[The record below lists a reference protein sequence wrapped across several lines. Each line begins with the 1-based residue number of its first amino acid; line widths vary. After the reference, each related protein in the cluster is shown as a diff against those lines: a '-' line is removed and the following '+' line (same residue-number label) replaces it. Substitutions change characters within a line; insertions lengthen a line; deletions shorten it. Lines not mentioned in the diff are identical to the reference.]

1 MSQEINENQSVEE
14 NNNPFN
20 EDQLILMQLI
30 QEKEKLVSEG
40 KYLEANE
47 IKSKIDKLRKSNRNM
62 RTQTLN
68 LIQNKQNEEL
78 EENYNL
84 EYQKVSD
91 MWDNKLLSFIENG
104 NKLEDELAQNQN
116 SKLEELINDL
126 TSNYPSIKFSR
137 EYLNLKQIEK
147 NLVKQERYQ
156 EANYYKSK
164 CDKLEREEIEKYN
177 KERSDNIRKKA
188 DAMGLKFENEKK
200 VLREKLDRNFE
211 LLKVQRDKELKQ
223 ITSKYKN
230 RKTELNGI
238 HKKQRNINEND
249 NLLRSQNL
257 NVVNNK
263 GNKSIITLDSKY
275 NNFEGENYG
284 NNDNIMENNNYK
296 NADNENEINYNE
308 KNFFSMGDNDDN

>member
-78 EENYNL
+78 EENYNQ
-84 EYQKVSD
+84 EYQKLSD
-91 MWDNKLLSFIENG
+91 LWDNKLLSFIENG
-104 NKLEDELAQNQN
+104 NKMEDELALNQN
-116 SKLEELINDL
+116 SKLEELINEL
-126 TSNYPSIKFSR
+126 TSNYPPIKFSS

-164 CDKLEREEIEKYN
+164 CDKLEKEETERYN
-177 KERSDNIRKKA
+177 KERSDKIHKKA
-188 DAMGLKFENEKK
+188 EALGLKFENEKK

-238 HKKQRNINEND
+238 HKKQRIINGND
-249 NLLRSQNL
+249 NLLRSQNI
-257 NVVNNK
+257 NVANLKMNK
-263 GNKSIITLDSKY
+263 TIITLDSKVY
-275 NNFEGENYG
+275 NNL
-284 NNDNIMENNNYK
+284 DNINEYENEKENSSKKDYNENDSK
-296 NADNENEINYNE
+296 NLSSLRDNE
-308 KNFFSMGDNDDN
+308 DN

>member
-1 MSQEINENQSVEE
+1 MSQENQSIED

-20 EDQLILMQLI
+20 EDQLLLMQLI

-47 IKSKIDKLRKSNRNM
+47 VKSKIDKLRKSNRNM

-91 MWDNKLLSFIENG
+91 MWDNKLLAFIENG

-116 SKLEELINDL
+116 NKLEELINEL
-126 TSNYPSIKFSR
+126 TSNYPSIKFSK

-188 DAMGLKFENEKK
+188 DVLGLKFENEKK

-257 NVVNNK
+257 NVANNK
-263 GNKSIITLDSKY
+263 INKSIMTLDSKY
-275 NNFEGENYG
+275 NNFDGE
-284 NNDNIMENNNYK
+284 NNDNIIENNNDK
-296 NADNENEINYNE
+296 NDDNENEINYNE
-308 KNFFSMGDNDDN
+308 KNFSSMGENDDN

>member
-1 MSQEINENQSVEE
+1 MN
-14 NNNPFN
+14 
-20 EDQLILMQLI
+20 
-30 QEKEKLVSEG
+30 
-40 KYLEANE
+40 
-47 IKSKIDKLRKSNRNM
+47 
-62 RTQTLN
+62 
-68 LIQNKQNEEL
+68 
-78 EENYNL
+78 
-84 EYQKVSD
+84 
-91 MWDNKLLSFIENG
+91 FIENG

-116 SKLEELINDL
+116 SKLEELINEL

-188 DAMGLKFENEKK
+188 DVLGLKFENEKK

-257 NVVNNK
+257 NVANNK
-263 GNKSIITLDSKY
+263 INKSIMTLDSKY
-275 NNFEGENYG
+275 NNFDGE
-284 NNDNIMENNNYK
+284 NNDNIIENNNDK
-296 NADNENEINYNE
+296 NDDNENEINYNE
-308 KNFFSMGDNDDN
+308 KNFSSMGDNDDN

>member
-1 MSQEINENQSVEE
+1 MSQENQSIED

-20 EDQLILMQLI
+20 EDQLLLMQLI

-47 IKSKIDKLRKSNRNM
+47 VKSKIDKLRKSNRNM

-91 MWDNKLLSFIENG
+91 MWDNKLLAFIENG

-116 SKLEELINDL
+116 SKLEELINEL

-211 LLKVQRDKELKQ
+211 LLKVQRDTELKQ
-223 ITSKYKN
+223 ITFKYRN
-230 RKTELNGI
+230 RKIDLNSI
-238 HKKQRNINEND
+238 HRKQRNINQND
-249 NLLRSQNL
+249 NLIRSQNL
-257 NVVNNK
+257 NNYISTMNI
-263 GNKSIITLDSKY
+263 NKSHISNQSKIF
-275 NNFEGENYG
+275 NNENDV
-284 NNDNIMENNNYK
+284 NDNEKENK
-296 NADNENEINYNE
+296 IIDNESSLRNNQEN
-308 KNFFSMGDNDDN
+308 

>member
-1 MSQEINENQSVEE
+1 MTEEINNNQSIEE
-14 NNNPFN
+14 INNPFN
-20 EDQLILMQLI
+20 EDQLLLMQLI

-47 IKSKIDKLRKSNRNM
+47 IKAKIDKLRKSNRNM

-78 EENYNL
+78 EENYNQ
-84 EYQKVSD
+84 EYQKLSD
-91 MWDNKLLSFIENG
+91 LWDNKLLSFIENG
-104 NKLEDELAQNQN
+104 NKIEDELALNQN
-116 SKLEELINDL
+116 SKLEELINEL
-126 TSNYPSIKFSR
+126 TSNYPPIKFSS
-137 EYLNLKQIEK
+137 EYLNLKKIEK

-164 CDKLEREEIEKYN
+164 CDKLEKEEIEKYN
-177 KERSDNIRKKA
+177 KERSDKIHKKA
-188 DAMGLKFENEKK
+188 EALGLKFENEKK

-230 RKTELNGI
+230 RKTELNCI

-257 NVVNNK
+257 NVATMKMNNK
-263 GNKSIITLDSKY
+263 LSIKLKI
-275 NNFEGENYG
+275 
-284 NNDNIMENNNYK
+284 
-296 NADNENEINYNE
+296 IN
-308 KNFFSMGDNDDN
+308 

>member
-1 MSQEINENQSVEE
+1 MSQQNENQSSEE

-20 EDQLILMQLI
+20 EDQLLLMQLM
-30 QEKEKLVSEG
+30 QEKEKLVLEG

-47 IKSKIDKLRKSNRNM
+47 IKAKIDKLRKSNRNM

-78 EENYNL
+78 EENYSQ
-84 EYQKVSD
+84 EYQKLSD
-91 MWDNKLLSFIENG
+91 LWDNKLLSFIENG
-104 NKLEDELAQNQN
+104 NKMEDELALNQN

-126 TSNYPSIKFSR
+126 TSNYPPIKFSS
-137 EYLNLKQIEK
+137 EYLNLRQIEK

-164 CDKLEREEIEKYN
+164 CDKLEKEETERYN
-177 KERSDNIRKKA
+177 KERSDKIHKKA
-188 DAMGLKFENEKK
+188 EALGLKFENEKK
-200 VLREKLDRNFE
+200 VLKEKLDRNFE

-230 RKTELNGI
+230 RKTELNCI

-257 NVVNNK
+257 NVATMKMN
-263 GNKSIITLDSKY
+263 NKSIVTIDSKY
-275 NNFEGENYG
+275 NNFENEGE
-284 NNDNIMENNNYK
+284 I
-296 NADNENEINYNE
+296 NENEKENISKKVDVENYSE
-308 KNFFSMGDNDDN
+308 KNLSSIRDNEDN

>member
-1 MSQEINENQSVEE
+1 MSQQNENQSSEE

-20 EDQLILMQLI
+20 EDQLLLMQLM
-30 QEKEKLVSEG
+30 QEKEKLVLEG

-47 IKSKIDKLRKSNRNM
+47 IKAKIDKLRKSNRNM

-78 EENYNL
+78 EENYSQ
-84 EYQKVSD
+84 EYQKLSD
-91 MWDNKLLSFIENG
+91 LWDNKLLSFIENG
-104 NKLEDELAQNQN
+104 NKMEDELALNQN

-126 TSNYPSIKFSR
+126 TSNYPPIKFSS
-137 EYLNLKQIEK
+137 EYLNLRQIEK

-164 CDKLEREEIEKYN
+164 CDKLEKEETERYN
-177 KERSDNIRKKA
+177 KERSDKIHKKA
-188 DAMGLKFENEKK
+188 ETLGLKFENEKK
-200 VLREKLDRNFE
+200 VLKEKLDRNFE

-230 RKTELNGI
+230 RKTELNCI

-257 NVVNNK
+257 NVATMKMN
-263 GNKSIITLDSKY
+263 NKSIVTIDSKY
-275 NNFEGENYG
+275 NNFENEGE
-284 NNDNIMENNNYK
+284 I
-296 NADNENEINYNE
+296 NENEKENISKKVDVENYSE
-308 KNFFSMGDNDDN
+308 KNLSSIRDNEDN